1 MSEDIL
7 EKTENPITKE
17 NFDKTEDKIKLNIK
31 NGITLKKFFIDE
43 LDLFMKKNEFKH
55 AYNCYKKDNN
65 LIVRLEAPGNNYIN
79 SHILYQ
85 GEYNCIK
92 ISGSKK
98 KIKSLKKKRI
108 IFII

>member
-1 MSEDIL
+1 
-7 EKTENPITKE
+7 
-17 NFDKTEDKIKLNIK
+17 
-31 NGITLKKFFIDE
+31 
-43 LDLFMKKNEFKH
+43 MKKNEFKP